1 MPCLYS
7 FCLDSMDK
15 IELIGKVVFS
25 PDNKTKKH
33 NKQSSWKKIAMVMFD
48 GDVSEFYAWFIKK
61 RFNLPLNKP
70 LRGAHISFINDDI
83 NKMTQNGK
91 ISIVEAEMAWS
102 AIKQKWDSKRVP
114 ITVSVSP
121 RTNGE
126 HWWLNIAP
134 EHQGLL
140 MGIREELGLG
150 KPFYG
155 FHLSLGYANDKN
167 IDHSNYI
174 HSLIQQGFVS

>member
-1 MPCLYS
+1 
-7 FCLDSMDK
+7 MDT

-25 PDNKTKKH
+25 PDNKTRKH
-33 NKQSSWKKIAMVMFD
+33 NKQSSWKKIAMVMFE

-91 ISIVEAEMAWS
+91 LTQAEAEANWN
-102 AIKQKWDSKRVP
+102 ATKKKWDGKKVP

-121 RTNGE
+121 SFNNK
-126 HWWLNIAP
+126 HWW
-134 EHQGLL
+134 
-140 MGIREELGLG
+140 
-150 KPFYG
+150 
-155 FHLSLGYANDKN
+155 
-167 IDHSNYI
+167 
-174 HSLIQQGFVS
+174 

>member
-1 MPCLYS
+1 
-7 FCLDSMDK
+7 MDT
-15 IELIGKVVFS
+15 IELIGKIVFS
-25 PDNKTKKH
+25 PDNKTRKH
-33 NKQSSWKKIAMVMFD
+33 NKQSSWKKIAMVMFE

-91 ISIVEAEMAWS
+91 ITQAEAEANWN
-102 AIKQKWDSKRVP
+102 ATKKKWDGKKIP

-126 HWWLNIAP
+126 HWWLNIPP

-140 MGIREELGLG
+140 MEIRQELGLG
-150 KPFYG
+150 MPFFG

-167 IDHSNYI
+167 IEHSNYI
-174 HSLIQQGFVS
+174 HHLIKVGLVV

>member
-1 MPCLYS
+1 M
-7 FCLDSMDK
+7 DS
-15 IELIGKVVFS
+15 IELKGKIVFS
-25 PDNKTKKH
+25 PDNKTRKH
-33 NKQSSWKKIAMVMFD
+33 NKQSSWKKIAMIMFE

-91 ISIVEAEMAWS
+91 FTQAEAEANWN
-102 AIKQKWDSKRVP
+102 ATKKKWDGKWVP
-114 ITVSVSP
+114 IGVSISP

-126 HWWLNIAP
+126 HWWLNVPP

-140 MGIREELGLG
+140 MEIREELGLG
-150 KPFYG
+150 MPFFG
-155 FHLSLGYANDKN
+155 FHLSLGYANERN

-174 HSLIQQGFVS
+174 HNLIKNGFA